1 MILADAITCHR
12 GRRAVLSNVSLTIA
26 PGELVGVLGANGAG
40 KSTLLATLAGELSP
54 TSGVV
59 RIAGMPLPDWTLAQL
74 ATRRA
79 VLPQSPSLG
88 FDLPVRTVI
97 AMGLY
102 PHVRRPFDEVA
113 VLRQAAGLAEVTS
126 LLGRRYRSLSGG
138 EQQRVQFARTL
149 AQVMADRSDGEPRA
163 LLLDEPTA
171 SLDPRHQ
178 ISLLAATRRL
188 VRGHQV
194 AGLVILHDVNL
205 AAAWCDRLLLLADGR
220 LVADGPP
227 ADVLTAATL
236 ESVYRVPVRVVAY
249 PGGATDSR
257 TDPTGGLQATED
269 GANGDARARL
279 LVLFEPG
286 PAPREG

>member
-1 MILADAITCHR
+1 MMNPKFYGDK
-12 GRRAVLSNVSLTIA
+12 
-26 PGELVGVLGANGAG
+26 LV
-40 KSTLLATLAGELSP
+40 K
-54 TSGVV
+54 V
-59 RIAGMPLPDWTLAQL
+59 RN
-74 ATRRA
+74 
-79 VLPQSPSLG
+79 
-88 FDLPVRTVI
+88 
-97 AMGLY
+97 
-102 PHVRRPFDEVA
+102 
-113 VLRQAAGLAEVTS
+113 
-126 LLGRRYRSLSGG
+126 RY
-138 EQQRVQFARTL
+138 
-149 AQVMADRSDGEPRA
+149 
-163 LLLDEPTA
+163 LLDKET
-171 SLDPRHQ
+171 
-178 ISLLAATRRL
+178 
-188 VRGHQV
+188 
-194 AGLVILHDVNL
+194 ILHDVNL